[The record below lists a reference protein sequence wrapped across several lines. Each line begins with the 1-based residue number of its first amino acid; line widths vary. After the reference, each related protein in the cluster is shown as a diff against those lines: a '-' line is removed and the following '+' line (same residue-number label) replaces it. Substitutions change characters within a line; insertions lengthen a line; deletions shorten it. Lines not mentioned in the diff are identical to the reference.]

1 MAEKTNPVPMGAQAP
16 KSRFFTPYVLIWAV
30 LASGSLLYLALLAT
44 QPALVASFLGA
55 GPTTQQTAH
64 ESEER
69 RAMTEAV
76 AEVRLLRETVDRF
89 RDDLQELKAEV
100 SNQNERGGD
109 ITSRISVLETAAAAA
124 AADPQKIAA
133 DKRAAA
139 KAAKAAAAT
148 PEAAAPA
155 QQPAAKAA
163 AAKKAEASLET
174 GSVAGPPVS
183 FGPAIVTPATKVVV
197 KTPTAIPS
205 KTFGVQIASGPSVDS
220 LRLSWT
226 LLAER
231 HGDSLRSLQP
241 RYTVGSDGTG
251 ATYDLVVGPLNSA
264 ADATRLCQEL
274 SVQATPCS
282 IGIYSGDVL

>member
-55 GPTTQQTAH
+55 GPTQQTAQ

-100 SNQNERGGD
+100 SNQNERGGN
-109 ITSRISVLETAAAAA
+109 ITARITVLETAAAAA

-139 KAAKAAAAT
+139 KAAKAAVVT
-148 PEAAAPA
+148 PEATAPA

-183 FGPAIVTPATKVVV
+183 FGPAIVTPATKVAV
-197 KTPTAIPS
+197 KTPAAVPS

-251 ATYDLVVGPLNSA
+251 GATYDLVVGPLNSA

-282 IGIYSGDVL
+282 IGVFSGDVL

>member
-55 GPTTQQTAH
+55 GPTQQTAQ

-100 SNQNERGGD
+100 SNQNERGGN
-109 ITSRISVLETAAAAA
+109 ITARITVLETAAAAA

-139 KAAKAAAAT
+139 KAA
-148 PEAAAPA
+148 
-155 QQPAAKAA
+155 
-163 AAKKAEASLET
+163 
-174 GSVAGPPVS
+174 
-183 FGPAIVTPATKVVV
+183 
-197 KTPTAIPS
+197 
-205 KTFGVQIASGPSVDS
+205 
-220 LRLSWT
+220 
-226 LLAER
+226 
-231 HGDSLRSLQP
+231 
-241 RYTVGSDGTG
+241 
-251 ATYDLVVGPLNSA
+251 
-264 ADATRLCQEL
+264 
-274 SVQATPCS
+274 
-282 IGIYSGDVL
+282 

>member
-44 QPALVASFLGA
+44 QPTLVASFLGA
-55 GPTTQQTAH
+55 GPTQQTAQ

-89 RDDLQELKAEV
+89 RDDLQELKSEV

-109 ITSRISVLETAAAAA
+109 ITARISVLETAAAAA

-139 KAAKAAAAT
+139 KAAKAAVVA
-148 PEAAAPA
+148 PEAAAPV

-163 AAKKAEASLET
+163 ATKKAETSLET

-183 FGPAIVTPATKVVV
+183 FGPAIVTPATKVAV
-197 KTPTAIPS
+197 KPTAAMPS

-231 HGDSLRSLQP
+231 HGNSLRSLQP

>member
-1 MAEKTNPVPMGAQAP
+1 MAEKTNPVPGGAPAP

-44 QPALVASFLGA
+44 EPQLVASFLGA
-55 GPTTQQTAH
+55 GPAKQT
-64 ESEER
+64 SEVNAEKQ
-69 RAMTEAV
+69 AMIEAV
-76 AEVRLLRETVDRF
+76 AEVRLLRESVDRF
-89 RDDLQELKAEV
+89 RDDLQELRAEV

-109 ITSRISVLETAAAAA
+109 MTARISALETAAAAA
-124 AADPQKIAA
+124 QADPLKVAA

-139 KAAKAAAAT
+139 KAAKAEATAALQQAAPKAAAVAAKK
-148 PEAAAPA
+148 PEAA
-155 QQPAAKAA
+155 
-163 AAKKAEASLET
+163 LET

-183 FGPAIVTPATKVVV
+183 FGPAIVTPAQKVAANAPVA
-197 KTPTAIPS
+197 PPQLS

-241 RYTVGSDGTG
+241 RYTMGSDGTG
-251 ATYDLVVGPLNSA
+251 TTYDLVAGPLKSA
-264 ADATRLCQEL
+264 AEATRLCQEL
-274 SVQATPCS
+274 SAQATPCS
-282 IGIYSGDVL
+282 IGVYSGDVL

>member
-30 LASGSLLYLALLAT
+30 LATGSLVYLALLAT

-55 GPTTQQTAH
+55 GPTKHTEEA
-64 ESEER
+64 SEEK

-100 SNQNERGGD
+100 SNQAERGGD
-109 ITSRISVLETAAAAA
+109 MTARISTLETAAAAAAA
-124 AADPQKIAA
+124 AADPQKVAA

-139 KAAKAAAAT
+139 KTAKAEAAAAG
-148 PEAAAPA
+148 A

-163 AAKKAEASLET
+163 VAKKPETGLET
-174 GSVAGPPVS
+174 GSVAGPAVS
-183 FGPAIVTPATKVVV
+183 FGPAIVTPATKVAV
-197 KTPTAIPS
+197 KAPAVS

-231 HGDSLRSLQP
+231 HGNSLRTLQP
-241 RYTVGSDGTG
+241 RYTIGSDGTG
-251 ATYDLVVGPLNSA
+251 STYDLVVGPLKT
-264 ADATRLCQEL
+264 ADEATRLCQEL
-274 SVQATPCS
+274 SAQATPCS
-282 IGIYSGDVL
+282 IGVYSGDVL